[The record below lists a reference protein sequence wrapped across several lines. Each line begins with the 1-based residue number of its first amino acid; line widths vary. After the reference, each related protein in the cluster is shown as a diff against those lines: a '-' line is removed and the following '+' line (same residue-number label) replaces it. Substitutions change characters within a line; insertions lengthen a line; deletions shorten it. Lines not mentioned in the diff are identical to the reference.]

1 MTQEL
6 GIQES
11 WEGLNSTIKQF
22 LIKEAMASHL
32 TTLTPELVGA
42 IGQLSLTE
50 LLATVD
56 NVRELNIN

>member
-1 MTQEL
+1 MTQET
-6 GIQES
+6 GIQAS
-11 WEGLNSTIKQF
+11 WDALYPPIKQF
-22 LIKEAMASHL
+22 LIEEAIASHL
-32 TTLTPELVGA
+32 TTLSPELVDA